1 MITTNR
7 TASFPFTERS
17 TFSGNWRVSTWSI
30 AASFTTSSAIR
41 VTTTDEQNSITSFT
55 QRSAT
60 FRTCFTVTDNSYRAH
75 LGGEEVDRR
84 LDAVR
89 SVENSL
95 AMSVVEE
102 GERQRLDRV
111 V

>member
-1 MITTNR
+1 M
-7 TASFPFTERS
+7 
-17 TFSGNWRVSTWSI
+17 
-30 AASFTTSSAIR
+30 R
-41 VTTTDEQNSITSFT
+41 VTTTEEQDSITSFT

-60 FRTCFTVTDNSYRAH
+60 FRTCFAVTEDAYRAH

-84 LDAVR
+84 PDTVR

-95 AMSVVEE
+95 AMSIVEE

-111 V
+111 VRAVAGRYDAALHGSNETGEPVVDLAGVPFFVGDLE